1 MGIVT
6 LDEVS
11 YDTELLSDDANSIVA
26 HLVEADTKMRE
37 AQIMV
42 GLMKSASV
50 SLINDLK
57 TNHLTDEAIATE
69 EVEITEE

>member
-6 LDEVS
+6 LDEVN

-26 HLVEADTKMRE
+26 HLVEADTRMRE
-37 AQIMV
+37 AQIMI

-57 TNHLTDEAIATE
+57 TNHLLDSAIAPE
-69 EVEITEE
+69 EVDIIEE

>member
-6 LDEVS
+6 VDEVN
-11 YDTELLSDDANSIVA
+11 YDTELLSDDATLIVA
-26 HLVEADTKMRE
+26 HLVEADSQMRE
-37 AQIMV
+37 AQIMI
-42 GLMKSASV
+42 GLMKSATL

-69 EVEITEE
+69 EVETTEE

>member
-6 LDEVS
+6 VDEVN

-26 HLVEADTKMRE
+26 HLVEADNRMRE
-37 AQIMV
+37 AQIMI

-57 TNHLTDEAIATE
+57 TNHLTDEALATE
-69 EVEITEE
+69 EVETTEE

>member
-6 LDEVS
+6 VDEVN

-26 HLVEADTKMRE
+26 HLVEADTRMRE
-37 AQIMV
+37 AQIMI

-57 TNHLTDEAIATE
+57 TNHLTDEALSTE
-69 EVEITEE
+69 EVDIIEE

>member
-6 LDEVS
+6 VDEVS
-11 YDTELLSDDANSIVA
+11 YDTELLSDEGNLIVA

-37 AQIMV
+37 AQIMI

-69 EVEITEE
+69 EVELTEE